1 MSPEEKVRRRLS
13 GLTVIE
19 RGGPKDFLGGNVTE
33 VLVPRYLIRQKCLWG
48 GWRMGKKPVIEH
60 PAYKFGKVTTVIDG
74 APQLKGF
81 EGWEYRFWAAVE
93 MEDKRGVIAECR
105 GCLAVFSDTMA
116 RKLHL
121 GPMGCAKRLTA
132 AYKLL
137 LKDKMCVIC
146 NMRSYKEKWGVP
158 LCSPT
163 CEQAWREVESQPD
176 PLKAALQLVGD
187 NP

>member
-1 MSPEEKVRRRLS
+1 
-13 GLTVIE
+13 
-19 RGGPKDFLGGNVTE
+19 
-33 VLVPRYLIRQKCLWG
+33 
-48 GWRMGKKPVIEH
+48 
-60 PAYKFGKVTTVIDG
+60 
-74 APQLKGF
+74 
-81 EGWEYRFWAAVE
+81 

-105 GCLAVFSDTMA
+105 GCMSVFSDTIA

-121 GPMGCAKRLTA
+121 GQMGCAKRLTA

-158 LCSPT
+158 LCSSI

-176 PLKAALQLVGD
+176 PLKAALLLVGD
-187 NP
+187 NL